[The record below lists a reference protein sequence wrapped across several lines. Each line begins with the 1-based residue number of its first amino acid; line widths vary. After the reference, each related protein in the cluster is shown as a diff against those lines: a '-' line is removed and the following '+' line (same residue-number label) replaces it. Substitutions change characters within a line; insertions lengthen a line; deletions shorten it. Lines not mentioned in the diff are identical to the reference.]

1 MNLRQHI
8 ERALFGATAEE
19 AAAMRLRLID
29 KLIDQRIEQRLD
41 RLADALEQDL
51 EQDSDTTP
59 EDPDRPADSRS
70 A

>member
-1 MNLRQHI
+1 MKIQQMI

-19 AAAMRLRLID
+19 AAAVRL

-41 RLADALEQDL
+41 RLADALEQGL